1 MSTTTKHVRRA
12 AVAPLLLALALA
24 TGCGAEEEPPAP
36 AAPATSASTSGSAS
50 PEETTPETPSETA
63 TEAEA
68 PEGVTVE
75 MTVKDGE
82 ISPSGERVE
91 VGVGETVTFRVTSD
105 RAGEM
110 HVHSTPEQEYAYA
123 VGKTDI
129 ELSIDRPGVVEVE
142 DHDAG
147 LVIVQL
153 QVS

>member
-1 MSTTTKHVRRA
+1 MSTTTNHVRRA

-24 TGCGAEEEPPAP
+24 TGCGAEEESPAP
-36 AAPATSASTSGSAS
+36 AAPATSASTS

-91 VGVGETVTFRVTSD
+91 VGVGETVTFRVSSD

-123 VGKTDI
+123 AGKTEI